1 VYTKVG
7 DLEGLRRSTQTGK
20 RLGFVGRST
29 IHPSQVPVVNDVF
42 TPQENEVAEAR
53 ELLDRLEDETA
64 SGTGAFLLDD
74 GTFVD
79 RAVVESAHLTLA
91 LANRE
96 HAT

>member
-1 VYTKVG
+1 MEIAPGIYSMEQSKGGHV
-7 DLEGLRRSTQTGK
+7 
-20 RLGFVGRST
+20 
-29 IHPSQVPVVNDVF
+29 H
-42 TPQENEVAEAR
+42 
-53 ELLDRLEDETA
+53 
-64 SGTGAFLLDD
+64 AFLLDD